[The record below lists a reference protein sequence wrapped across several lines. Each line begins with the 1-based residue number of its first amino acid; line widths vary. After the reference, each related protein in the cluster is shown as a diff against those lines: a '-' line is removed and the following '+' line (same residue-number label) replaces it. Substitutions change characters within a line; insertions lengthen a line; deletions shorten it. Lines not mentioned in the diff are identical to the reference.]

1 MKITGAGLVGIGVET
16 PTSILDVRTTASTTG
31 SILNLSNTTGA
42 ATGNIVPI
50 RFYTGNTFG
59 GLEQVA
65 AIWGIN
71 PNAATNNGGSLVF
84 AVSANGTAT
93 TPTERMRITNGGLVN
108 INDTTN
114 TTYQLYV
121 SGTIYATGDIT
132 ASSDA
137 RYKTNI
143 RPIENALAKIV
154 SSRGVIY
161 DRINEE
167 SYNNIGFIAQELE
180 VYFPELVSTDNEG
193 FKGVKYQ
200 NAVAVL
206 FEAIKEQQK
215 QIEELKILIDGFTK

>member
-1 MKITGAGLVGIGVET
+1 MNVYM
-16 PTSILDVRTTASTTG
+16 
-31 SILNLSNTTGA
+31 
-42 ATGNIVPI
+42 
-50 RFYTGNTFG
+50 RFG
-59 GLEQVA
+59 
-65 AIWGIN
+65 
-71 PNAATNNGGSLVF
+71 TND
-84 AVSANGTAT
+84 
-93 TPTERMRITNGGLVN
+93 TERMRITSGGNVGIGTSSPSEKLHLYQNASAVELRMENNTISSHIRSSTDNLNFYVSNGEKMRITSGGFVN
-108 INDTTN
+108 INN
-114 TTYQLYV
+114 TANVTYRLYV
-121 SGTIYATGDIT
+121 DGTIYATGDIT

-154 SSRGVIY
+154 GSRGVIY

-215 QIEELKILIDGFTK
+215 QIEELKTLIDALTK